1 MKGGDSKMAKKKTEK
16 QQVVEKLLAKRN
28 KTLVQWKK
36 EVVEKEQFDFFRG
49 QNPELEEY
57 VLEREMDQLILNEC
71 KKSN

>member
-1 MKGGDSKMAKKKTEK
+1 LKGGDSKMAKKKTEK

-57 VLEREMDQLILNEC
+57 VLERAMDQLILNEC